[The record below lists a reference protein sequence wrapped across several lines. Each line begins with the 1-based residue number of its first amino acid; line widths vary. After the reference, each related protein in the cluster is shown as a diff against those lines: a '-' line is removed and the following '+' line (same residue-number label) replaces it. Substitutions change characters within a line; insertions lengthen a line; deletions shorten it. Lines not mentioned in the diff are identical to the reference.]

1 MNYISI
7 KLIFFKLANIKKNLT
22 ISVLA
27 RMQNNNA
34 GRRVNGYNHP
44 GIQFAPFTKVKNV
57 YRSHY
62 PTIFSKVYT
71 LEKLFLHLFK
81 AALFLYWKQ
90 FYLPMTGQ
98 RLRST
103 QSETEH
109 RTEKE

>member
-1 MNYISI
+1 MGTTTLEYNLQHLR
-7 KLIFFKLANIKKNLT
+7 KLK
-22 ISVLA
+22 
-27 RMQNNNA
+27 M
-34 GRRVNGYNHP
+34 
-44 GIQFAPFTKVKNV
+44 

-62 PTIFSKVYT
+62 PAIFSKVYT